1 MISSDNLLQLEAK
14 LAAEEESQAFSG
26 VVRISNDRQ
35 PLFERSYG
43 MATRRWDVPVDVDTR
58 FDLASVT
65 KLFTSVAVLQLVD
78 AGRLALDQYLSS
90 LLDLA
95 GTTISADITIRQL
108 LTHTSGIADDAD
120 EEAGESYEALW
131 EDRPNYSV
139 TRTADFL
146 PQFAHRPP
154 NFEPGAGCRYC
165 NCGYVLAG
173 LALEQVTGTGYR
185 EHIQSRLFEPAGMA
199 SSGFFHMRDAVP
211 NVAEGWDPV
220 HDDEG
225 GIAGWRQNIYSYPP
239 IGSPDGGAHCTA
251 ADLVR
256 FMDKL
261 RAGELLSP
269 ALTEAFFTPQVTHHH
284 QNDGGSI
291 HYGFGLEFEVDD
303 AGRVRSFYKDGIN
316 AGASALVRHYPVAG
330 LTVAILSNSEDGAWI
345 PARLIDEAVQGST

>member
-1 MISSDNLLQLEAK
+1 MNLRGSLLQLGAQLTDQEEAN
-14 LAAEEESQAFSG
+14 AFSG
-26 VVRISNDRQ
+26 VVLISRNGERI
-35 PLFERSYG
+35 FERSYG
-43 MATRRWDVPVDVDTR
+43 TASRRWNIPVTVDTR

-78 AGRLALDQYLSS
+78 AGRLGLDQKLST
-90 LLDLA
+90 LLDLT
-95 GTTISADITIRQL
+95 GTTLSGDITLRHL

-131 EDRPNYSV
+131 EDKPNYSV
-139 TRTADFL
+139 TQTMDFL
-146 PQFAHRPP
+146 PQFAHKPP

-165 NCGYVLAG
+165 NCGYILAG
-173 LALEQVTGTGYR
+173 LVLEHVTGTGYR
-185 EHIQSRLFEPAGMA
+185 EHIKSQLFGPAGMT

-220 HDDEG
+220 PDDDG
-225 GIAGWRQNIYSYPP
+225 GITGWRQNIFSHPP

-269 ALTEAFFTPQVTHHH
+269 GLTQTFFTPQVKHH
-284 QNDGGSI
+284 QKDDGGSI

-303 AGRVRSFYKDGIN
+303 GGGIRSFYKDGIN
-316 AGASALVRHYPVAG
+316 AGASALLRHYPATG
-330 LTVAILSNSEDGAWI
+330 ITVAVLSNSEDGAWR
-345 PARLIDEAVQGST
+345 PARLLDETVHAGR